1 MYQYSVAIFC
11 FTNYSVHVAYKMHR
25 KKNNTNKIKQYYWLN
40 DPSQLQ
46 QFKCHDLLQN
56 FLLTSDTSSD
66 AAQLAEKSKDILL
79 QVIIMLMF
87 SEIQLIPFGALVVHL
102 ALPEPFP
109 SIITCMYIYCVKYSP
124 CRNMKLIILPKI
136 TFVYGQIVIYM

>member
-11 FTNYSVHVAYKMHR
+11 FTNYSVHVAYKMQR
-25 KKNNTNKIKQYYWLN
+25 KKNNKNKIKQYYWLN

-46 QFKCHDLLQN
+46 RFKCHDLLQN

-87 SEIQLIPFGALVVHL
+87 CEIRSLSSAPGLTWAIPEHYYLWVHVL
-102 ALPEPFP
+102 CKVFTL
-109 SIITCMYIYCVKYSP
+109 
-124 CRNMKLIILPKI
+124 
-136 TFVYGQIVIYM
+136 